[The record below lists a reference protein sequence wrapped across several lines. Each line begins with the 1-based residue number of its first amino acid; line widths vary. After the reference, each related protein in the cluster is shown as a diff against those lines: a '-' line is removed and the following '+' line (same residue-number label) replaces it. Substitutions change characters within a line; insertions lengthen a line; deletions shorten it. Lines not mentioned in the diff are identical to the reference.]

1 MNQYIIIHNFQALT
15 KLIKSCSSEAMVQA
29 VIKSWE
35 REMQVSV
42 HERKAIYHLEVVGES
57 VVVLLLKSIVSTVHL
72 LLCQIYLIS
81 EHFLNT

>member
-15 KLIKSCSSEAMVQA
+15 KLIESCSSEAVVRA

-35 REMQVSV
+35 REMQVIV
-42 HERKAIYHLEVVGES
+42 HERKAIYRLEVVGEA
-57 VVVLLLKSIVSTVHL
+57 VVVLWLKSIVSTVHFL
-72 LLCQIYLIS
+72 LYQIYLIS